1 MSEEVHKTEEEI
13 NSQEAKSNQEF
24 DGNEILAR
32 MEKLESTNNRL
43 LEESKMWK
51 TKYKGLSSDVEQR
64 QQQELEKTENW
75 KDLLEIEK
83 NKRSEYETQLKETK
97 KAVLQKELNF
107 KVASLAKDAYDVSDI
122 INNLPKEMISI
133 DEESL
138 SITGVD
144 EAINFVR
151 EKKSHLFAKEKR
163 SGMSSARPN
172 GDNGKQTYEDL
183 SVAEK
188 DDMFSKALES
198 LV

>member
-1 MSEEVHKTEEEI
+1 MSEELHKTEEETTS
-13 NSQEAKSNQEF
+13 NEAETNREF
-24 DGNEILAR
+24 DVNEVLAR

-43 LEESKMWK
+43 LEESKTWK
-51 TKYKGLSSDVEQR
+51 NKYRELSSDVEAR
-64 QQQELEKTENW
+64 QKQELEKTENW

-83 NKRSEYETQLKETK
+83 NKRAEYEAQLRDTK

-107 KVASLAKDAYDVSDI
+107 KVATAAKDAYDVDDI

-138 SITGVD
+138 SVSGID

-151 EKKSHLFAKEKR
+151 EKKPHLFVREKK
-163 SGMSSARPN
+163 SGMPSARPE
-172 GDNGKQTYEDL
+172 GTNGKQTYDDL
-183 SVAEK
+183 SSAEK
-188 DDMFSKALES
+188 DQMFAKALEG